1 MKKIVKSKSQM
12 RTITVRI
19 KRTTVERAGQ
29 LAEKEHISRNQWTGI
44 SGRHLFLQGHLH
56 QESEEQNII

>member
-1 MKKIVKSKSQM
+1 MKKIVKSKSLM
-12 RTITVRI
+12 RAITVRI

-29 LAEKEHISRNQWTGI
+29 LAEKEHISRNQWI
-44 SGRHLFLQGHLH
+44 CQAIRFALDHLH